1 MSSYLRW
8 PLGRTSTPATKT
20 KPLSPKIT
28 DDHALPTPHP
38 DWETVNA
45 IPISPSSPSASA
57 EDHDTEFV
65 SLPEGGMDGGQS
77 HLHLHSSQKENVLP
91 QRRADPRGAQYK
103 AGMDRDNRQGRAYE
117 QSRAFV
123 AMGGL
128 QDGFLG
134 DVAALKEEN
143 DQLKAIVRGHVKQ
156 VEETGRQHAQCQNDL
171 ERLKAEKTAA
181 DRTSKAEIEKL
192 KATQQQQARQM
203 DAMSSERD
211 RMRRDRDA
219 AVVSLTAENDRLKAT
234 LAKQSEEFRGA
245 IEEINRDR
253 AQAQSELQKARK
265 SLEKYAAEMNANV
278 SHINVLR
285 QENKDLRA
293 KGDRSLDLQRRFDIQ
308 AKDLKAARDESS
320 VLRKEYSQMVALLDD
335 RTSEL
340 KGAQSFLTT
349 ADSFS
354 GTEVLSTLQRLNAEV
369 LQNTAFMAE
378 SMIEM
383 FISEKSSPKAE
394 EQTAGAR
401 RAAGVIGRSIAHFL
415 GTKKH
420 QDDPVLV
427 QIAFQAYFAYVLQW
441 ITRAWIIGG
450 DEVQNRFIDGI
461 YEKVRDSEAQA
472 ISGRWRAL
480 TRANIPQ
487 GQRDD
492 LQLSSLLT
500 SKILSGLADILLAA
514 GCNASQSELV
524 SALSVKFGDKVSFL
538 VAQAI
543 RVNKIIGEDVTSGD
557 LEILTIP
564 PATVFDNLSMED
576 VYNEGVLTH
585 SGGARVLCTTDLGLL
600 KRVRVGTT
608 GEKERQWAVTTLLK
622 PKVAL
627 ESVVDIMDD

>member
-1 MSSYLRW
+1 
-8 PLGRTSTPATKT
+8 
-20 KPLSPKIT
+20 
-28 DDHALPTPHP
+28 
-38 DWETVNA
+38 
-45 IPISPSSPSASA
+45 
-57 EDHDTEFV
+57 
-65 SLPEGGMDGGQS
+65 
-77 HLHLHSSQKENVLP
+77 
-91 QRRADPRGAQYK
+91 
-103 AGMDRDNRQGRAYE
+103 
-117 QSRAFV
+117 
-123 AMGGL
+123 
-128 QDGFLG
+128 
-134 DVAALKEEN
+134 
-143 DQLKAIVRGHVKQ
+143 
-156 VEETGRQHAQCQNDL
+156 
-171 ERLKAEKTAA
+171 
-181 DRTSKAEIEKL
+181 
-192 KATQQQQARQM
+192 
-203 DAMSSERD
+203 
-211 RMRRDRDA
+211 
-219 AVVSLTAENDRLKAT
+219 
-234 LAKQSEEFRGA
+234 
-245 IEEINRDR
+245 
-253 AQAQSELQKARK
+253 
-265 SLEKYAAEMNANV
+265 
-278 SHINVLR
+278 
-285 QENKDLRA
+285 
-293 KGDRSLDLQRRFDIQ
+293 
-308 AKDLKAARDESS
+308 
-320 VLRKEYSQMVALLDD
+320 
-335 RTSEL
+335 
-340 KGAQSFLTT
+340 
-349 ADSFS
+349 
-354 GTEVLSTLQRLNAEV
+354 
-369 LQNTAFMAE
+369 MAE